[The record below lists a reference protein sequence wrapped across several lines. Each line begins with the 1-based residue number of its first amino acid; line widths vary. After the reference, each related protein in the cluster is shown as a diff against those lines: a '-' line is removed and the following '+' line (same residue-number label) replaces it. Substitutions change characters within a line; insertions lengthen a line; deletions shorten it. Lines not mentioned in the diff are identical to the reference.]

1 MPSDNKKN
9 DIPADSPIMRSAMLN
24 VTADGKNS
32 FRTSIFG
39 FNKEAVMSY
48 IDRLYTEYASEE
60 RRLNESLE
68 RLQRANS
75 VLRERSDSMDAQ
87 IAEMQDKVL
96 SEISYVNDFHEI
108 EDSYKQKIEGLSK
121 EVDVLAEKYN
131 NEVSEKNELYA
142 KLEAALSGSKDA
154 RDDFNRSYTELQNS
168 VSEKEKEI
176 NRLLNAA
183 EKNQQEIEQ
192 LKKENL
198 DLVQGETSKFEE
210 RIQSLTEEK
219 KEQKDQIDDLASQVA
234 ALESEMILERT
245 RYEQR
250 VEKNSELIDSLKAQI
265 AEQNKQLS
273 GADYYSKEKIGNITS
288 AYDNTKMLVDICRC
302 YVKDFENKKRN
313 LFITGI
319 SGIGKT
325 YIASCVALEVANRG
339 FSVAYGTAFDILGA
353 MEDKKF
359 NRESSEDKTDDYK
372 KADLLII
379 DDLGAEMITAYSTAA
394 LYNLISMRQTAA
406 KATIL
411 ISTFSVSEIKN
422 KYTPQIASRIEG
434 DYTELSLVGQDIRKK
449 LGE

>member
-1 MPSDNKKN
+1 MAFD
-9 DIPADSPIMRSAMLN
+9 
-24 VTADGKNS
+24 
-32 FRTSIFG
+32 
-39 FNKEAVMSY
+39 
-48 IDRLYTEYASEE
+48 
-60 RRLNESLE
+60 
-68 RLQRANS
+68 
-75 VLRERSDSMDAQ
+75 
-87 IAEMQDKVL
+87 
-96 SEISYVNDFHEI
+96 
-108 EDSYKQKIEGLSK
+108 
-121 EVDVLAEKYN
+121 
-131 NEVSEKNELYA
+131 
-142 KLEAALSGSKDA
+142 
-154 RDDFNRSYTELQNS
+154 
-168 VSEKEKEI
+168 KEI
-176 NRLLNAA
+176 LRRIHTDFTTRRIANETRA
-183 EKNQQEIEQ
+183 E
-192 LKKENL
+192 
-198 DLVQGETSKFEE
+198 D
-210 RIQSLTEEK
+210 R
-219 KEQKDQIDDLASQVA
+219 
-234 ALESEMILERT
+234 
-245 RYEQR
+245 
-250 VEKNSELIDSLKAQI
+250 KAQI
-265 AEQNKQLS
+265 YEAIPRIRDIDEQLRYTPVEIVRAAFAKREDPIPKLEKVKEKNLKLQAERRECLVSHGYSWDYLDVHYDCEKCNDTGYLKPGVPCECLVNAYKTEQVKKISEDFGFEVKPLDSINY
-273 GADYYSKEKIGNITS
+273 DYYSKEKIGNITS